1 MGTIPERLYGN
12 CIDFPRSVTIQVN
25 KSITSEV
32 HFMENL
38 VKIPKKQESIGE
50 MLRFWRQL
58 NRKSQMDLALDVDV
72 SSKHL
77 SFVETGKSKPSR
89 HLVLKIAQSL
99 KLPLR
104 HRNAFLLAA
113 GYAPEFEEEPFDG
126 PKMEIVRE
134 ALHRMLNMHEPY
146 PAFVVNTGYKIL
158 MTNSGY
164 DQMVTFFAGENAL
177 TKYDNAIRILFSE
190 DGLRPYVKDW
200 PAIEQF
206 LLARLWEEV
215 VSTQNSELVALYQ
228 EIARLA
234 TSKNPVHF
242 EMDHNLPVMSLVL
255 EKKAE
260 KASFFTTITTLGTPL
275 DLTTQELRIELLFP
289 SDDATKR
296 MFPLDDRTIR

>member
-1 MGTIPERLYGN
+1 
-12 CIDFPRSVTIQVN
+12 
-25 KSITSEV
+25 
-32 HFMENL
+32 MENL

-50 MLRFWRQL
+50 ILRFWRQL
-58 NRKSQMDLALDVDV
+58 NRKRQMDLALDVDV

-113 GYAPEFEEEPFDG
+113 GYAPEFNEEPFDG
-126 PKMEIVRE
+126 PKMEIVRD
-134 ALHRMLNMHEPY
+134 ALRRMLKKHEPY

-164 DQMVTFFAGENAL
+164 DQMLTFFAGENAL
-177 TKYDNAIRILFSE
+177 TKYDNAIRILLSE

-228 EIARLA
+228 EIKRLA
-234 TSKNPVHF
+234 TSKSPVHF
-242 EMDHNLPVMSLVL
+242 EMDSNLPVMSLVL